1 MKRKLLDR
9 FALAASGIALVGLLA
24 LAGPGVSLG
33 QGQAQGAITP
43 NYKDAD
49 LAQIIEA
56 VSAVTG
62 KNFIVDP
69 RVRAQVTMLSSTPM
83 SPDAFYQ
90 AFLSILQVH
99 GFVAVPAGKVIKILP
114 DANARQMPANDL
126 PSSVSS
132 TSDEIVTQVIAVKN
146 VSAAQLVPILRPL
159 IPQYGHLA
167 AYPASNM
174 LIISDRASNVSR
186 MARIIE
192 RIDQTGDEDIDVIPL
207 EHASAAEV
215 VRVVNSLYSTAAAEG
230 GGMPTVKMVADD
242 RTNSVLVS
250 GERSQRLR
258 LKSLIA
264 HMDTPLQAGGDTQV
278 RYLRYADA
286 EKIAAKLREQIQGI
300 SATVA
305 ASGGGSPT
313 PATASQAAAGDKSVT
328 IWAEP
333 QTNALVVSAP
343 PKVMRTVMSIV
354 DRLDIRR
361 AQVLLEGIL
370 VEMSVDKSTDLGVNW
385 IIADRDSDG
394 NLLPAGGFV
403 QPVNGTGIGE
413 ILQGIRDP
421 TSIKALPSGLTLGVG
436 QIVSNGLSWAAL
448 IRALQATGNTNIIA
462 TPSVMTLDNEEA
474 EVKVAKE
481 VPIVTGSYTNQGI
494 SGSAGQVNPFQTINR
509 EEVGIILKITPQI
522 NDGGTVVLK
531 ISQEVSNLAASSE
544 QVLAASQGLI
554 TNKRTITTNVLAE
567 DGGIV
572 VLGGLLSDDMTEQ
585 KSQVP
590 FLGSI
595 PILGELFKT
604 RSVKRAK
611 TNLMFFVR
619 PRILRDGVDA
629 AIETNAKYNYLRS
642 QQDMMFGSKVPL
654 MPGVPQPALPTL
666 DKLVPSDQLR
676 QAEQLAPPG
685 TTPAERASIE
695 SGTATTPPA
704 APAPTAPAPATATAP
719 PDQQAAPTTPVDTPQ
734 ASEPAAATTPAD
746 TPQAS
751 APAAPPPDKTP

>member
-9 FALAASGIALVGLLA
+9 LALAASGMALAGLLA
-24 LAGPGVSLG
+24 LASPGVSLG
-33 QGQAQGAITP
+33 QAQGQVQGAITP

-49 LAQIIEA
+49 LSQIIEA

-114 DANARQMPANDL
+114 DANARQLPANDL

-174 LIISDRASNVSR
+174 LIISDRASNVNR
-186 MARIIE
+186 MMRIIE
-192 RIDQTGDEDIDVIPL
+192 RIDQTGDTEIDVIPL

-215 VRVVNSLYSTAAAEG
+215 VRTVNTLYGSSAAEG
-230 GGMPTVKMVADD
+230 AGMPTVKMVADE

-250 GERSQRLR
+250 GELSQRLR
-258 LKSLIA
+258 LKTLIA
-264 HMDTPLQAGGDTQV
+264 HLDTPLEAGGDTQV

-300 SATVA
+300 TASVA
-305 ASGGGSPT
+305 ASGGGTPT
-313 PATASQAAAGDKSVT
+313 PGAAVQSGGGDRSVT

-385 IIADRDSDG
+385 LIADRGSDG

-413 ILQGIRDP
+413 IIQGIRDP
-421 TSIKALPSGLTLGVG
+421 KSIAALPSGLTLGVG
-436 QIVSNGLSWAAL
+436 KIVTNGMSWAAI

-462 TPSVMTLDNEEA
+462 TPSVLTLDNEEA
-474 EVKVAKE
+474 EVKVAQE
-481 VPIVTGSYTNQGI
+481 VPIVTGSYTNQGAG
-494 SGSAGQVNPFQTINR
+494 SGTGQVNPFQTVSR

-522 NDGGTVVLK
+522 NDSGTVQLK
-531 ISQEVSNLAASSE
+531 ISQEVSNLAASSQ

-572 VLGGLLSDDMTEQ
+572 VLGGLLSDDMTEE
-585 KSQVP
+585 KAQVP

-604 RSVKRAK
+604 RAVKRKK
-611 TNLMFFVR
+611 TNLMFFIR
-619 PRILRDGVDA
+619 PRILRDGVDVA
-629 AIETNAKYNYLRS
+629 VETNAKYNYLRG

-666 DKLVPSDQLR
+666 EKLVPSDLLR
-676 QAEQLAPPG
+676 QAEEQAPAG
-685 TTPAERASIE
+685 TTPAERGSNE
-695 SGTATTPPA
+695 SGAATPPPA
-704 APAPTAPAPATATAP
+704 AGQPAQQPPPTVPLAVP
-719 PDQQAAPTTPVDTPQ
+719 QAA
-734 ASEPAAATTPAD
+734 E
-746 TPQAS
+746 
-751 APAAPPPDKTP
+751 PAAPPPPGTTP

>member
-1 MKRKLLDR
+1 M
-9 FALAASGIALVGLLA
+9 
-24 LAGPGVSLG
+24 
-33 QGQAQGAITP
+33 
-43 NYKDAD
+43 
-49 LAQIIEA
+49 
-56 VSAVTG
+56 SAVTG

-69 RVRAQVTMLSSTPM
+69 RVKAQVTMLSSTPM
-83 SPDAFYQ
+83 SPEAFYQ

-114 DANARQMPANDL
+114 DANARQLPANDL
-126 PSSVSS
+126 PSNVSS
-132 TSDEIVTQVIAVKN
+132 SSDEIVTQVIAVKN

-174 LIISDRASNVSR
+174 LIISDRASNVNR
-186 MARIIE
+186 MQRIIE

-207 EHASAAEV
+207 EHASASEV
-215 VRVVNSLYSTAAAEG
+215 VRVVNSLYTTAAAEG
-230 GGMPTVKMVADD
+230 GGALTVKMVADD

-250 GERSQRLR
+250 GERAQRLR

-300 SATVA
+300 TATVA
-305 ASGGGSPT
+305 ASAGGAPVQA
-313 PATASQAAAGDKSVT
+313 PASQSGGGDKSVT

-333 QTNALVVSAP
+333 QTNALVISAP

-370 VEMSVDKSTDLGVNW
+370 VEMSVDKSADLGVNW

-413 ILQGIRDP
+413 IIQGIRDP
-421 TSIKALPSGLTLGVG
+421 SSIKALPSGLTLGVG
-436 QIVSNGLSWAAL
+436 QIVTNGLSWAAL

-494 SGSAGQVNPFQTINR
+494 SGAGGQVNPFQTINR

-554 TNKRTITTNVLAE
+554 TNKRTITTNVIAE

-572 VLGGLLSDDMTEQ
+572 VLGGLLSDDMTEE
-585 KSQVP
+585 KAQVP

-629 AIETNAKYNYLRS
+629 AIETNAKYNYLRG
-642 QQDMMFGSKVPL
+642 QQDMMFGTKVPL
-654 MPGVPQPALPTL
+654 MPGVSQPALPTL
-666 DKLVPSDQLR
+666 DKLVPSDLLR
-676 QAEQLAPPG
+676 QSEQLAPQG
-685 TTPAERASIE
+685 TTPAQRVEVT
-695 SGTATTPPA
+695 SGSETVPPA
-704 APAPTAPAPATATAP
+704 SVASPPTAQPATPAEP
-719 PDQQAAPTTPVDTPQ
+719 FGIPTEP
-734 ASEPAAATTPAD
+734 EPA
-746 TPQAS
+746 S
-751 APAAPPPDKTP
+751 PPPPGANP

>member
-9 FALAASGIALVGLLA
+9 LVLAASGIALAGLLA
-24 LAGPGVSLG
+24 LASPGVSLG
-33 QGQAQGAITP
+33 QTQGAITP

-49 LAQIIEA
+49 LSQIIEA

-69 RVRAQVTMLSSTPM
+69 RVKAQVTMLSSTPM
-83 SPDAFYQ
+83 SPEAFYQ

-114 DANARQMPANDL
+114 DANARQLPANDL

-174 LIISDRASNVSR
+174 LIISDRASNVNR
-186 MARIIE
+186 MQRIIE

-215 VRVVNSLYSTAAAEG
+215 VRVVNSLYTTAAAEG
-230 GGMPTVKMVADD
+230 GGALTVKMVADE

-250 GERSQRLR
+250 GERAQRLR

-300 SATVA
+300 TATVA
-305 ASGGGSPT
+305 ASAGGAPVQA
-313 PATASQAAAGDKSVT
+313 PAAQSGGGDKSVT

-333 QTNALVVSAP
+333 QTNALVISAP
-343 PKVMRTVMSIV
+343 PKVMRTVMAIV

-370 VEMSVDKSTDLGVNW
+370 VEMSVDKSADLGVNW

-413 ILQGIRDP
+413 IIQGIRDP
-421 TSIKALPSGLTLGVG
+421 SSIKALPSGLTLGVG
-436 QIVSNGLSWAAL
+436 QIVTNGLSWAAL

-494 SGSAGQVNPFQTINR
+494 SGAAGQVNPFQTINR

-554 TNKRTITTNVLAE
+554 TNKRTITTNVIAE

-572 VLGGLLSDDMTEQ
+572 VLGGLLSDDMTEE
-585 KSQVP
+585 KAQVP

-629 AIETNAKYNYLRS
+629 AIETNAKYNYLRG
-642 QQDMMFGSKVPL
+642 QQDMMFGKKVPL
-654 MPGVPQPALPTL
+654 MPGVSQPALPTL
-666 DKLVPSDQLR
+666 DKLVPSDLLR
-676 QAEQLAPPG
+676 QSEQLAPQG
-685 TTPAERASIE
+685 TTPAQRVEVTSGSVTAPPASVA
-695 SGTATTPPA
+695 SPPTAQPA
-704 APAPTAPAPATATAP
+704 APAEPFGIPTEP
-719 PDQQAAPTTPVDTPQ
+719 
-734 ASEPAAATTPAD
+734 EPAST
-746 TPQAS
+746 
-751 APAAPPPDKTP
+751 PPPGTNP

>member
-24 LAGPGVSLG
+24 LASPGVSLG
-33 QGQAQGAITP
+33 QTQGAITP

-49 LAQIIEA
+49 LSQIIEA

-126 PSSVSS
+126 PSNVSS

-192 RIDQTGDEDIDVIPL
+192 RIDQSGDEEIDVVPL
-207 EHASAAEV
+207 EHASAADV
-215 VRVVNSLYSTAAAEG
+215 VRTVNTLYGSSAAEG
-230 GGMPTVKMVADD
+230 AGMPTVKMVADD

-258 LKSLIA
+258 LKALIA
-264 HMDTPLQAGGDTQV
+264 HLDTPLAAGGDTQV

-300 SATVA
+300 TASVA
-305 ASGGGSPT
+305 AAGGGNA
-313 PATASQAAAGDKSVT
+313 PASAAQAGGGDKSVT

-370 VEMSVDKSTDLGVNW
+370 VEMSVDRSTDLGINW
-385 IIADRDSDG
+385 LIADRNANGDI
-394 NLLPAGGFV
+394 LPAGGFV

-436 QIVSNGLSWAAL
+436 QIVSSGMSWAAI

-462 TPSVMTLDNEEA
+462 TPSVLTLDNEEA
-474 EVKVAKE
+474 EVKVAQE
-481 VPIVTGSYTNQGI
+481 VPIVTGSYTNQGAG
-494 SGSAGQVNPFQTINR
+494 SGAGGTVNPFQTVSR

-522 NDGGTVVLK
+522 NDGGTIVLK
-531 ISQEVSNLAASSE
+531 ISQEVSNLAASSQ
-544 QVLAASQGLI
+544 QVLAAQQGLI

-567 DGGIV
+567 DGGII

-595 PILGELFKT
+595 PIIGEFFKT
-604 RSVKRAK
+604 RSVNRKK

-619 PRILRDGVDA
+619 PRILRDGVDVA
-629 AIETNAKYNYLRS
+629 VETNAKYNYLRG
-642 QQDMMFGSKVPL
+642 QGELMFGKRVPL
-654 MPGVPQPALPTL
+654 MPSEHQPALPTL
-666 DKLVPSDQLR
+666 DKLVPSDALR
-676 QAEQLAPPG
+676 QAEERAPPG
-685 TTPAERASIE
+685 TTPAGRAE
-695 SGTATTPPA
+695 SGSGAAATQAPSGAPPSATAGPEQPA
-704 APAPTAPAPATATAP
+704 APTAPFGA
-719 PDQQAAPTTPVDTPQ
+719 QQAP
-734 ASEPAAATTPAD
+734 E
-746 TPQAS
+746 
-751 APAAPPPDKTP
+751 PAAPPPPPPDTTP